1 MIYHFNEV
9 PIFYEVTG
17 EGPHMLLLHGFLESS
32 TIWSTIVSELS
43 RDNTMVT
50 LDLPGHGKSGC
61 IAETH
66 SMELMA
72 EVVYS
77 LLKYLK
83 IKSASFVGH
92 SMGGYVALAFA
103 EKYEHKIGSLV
114 LLNSTTKTD
123 SAVRKRNRER
133 ALKIISVNKRA
144 FINMAFAH
152 MFVESSRE
160 RYASEFDSLTKE
172 AFTFPTE
179 GIIAMIRGMKE
190 RKDRARILENFRR
203 DKYVICGEEDPVV
216 PITVSKEIALTTH
229 SKLIILQGGHMSW
242 LENKDEI
249 VKFLHFIE

>member
-32 TIWSTIVSELS
+32 TIWSTIVPELS
-43 RDNTMVT
+43 GDNTMVT

-72 EVVYS
+72 EVIYS

-83 IKSASFVGH
+83 IKSVSFVGH

-133 ALKIISVNKRA
+133 ALNIISVNKRA
-144 FINMAFAH
+144 FINMTIAH
-152 MFVESSRE
+152 LFVESSRE
-160 RYASEFDSLTKE
+160 RYVSEFAGLTKE

-179 GIIAMIRGMKE
+179 GIMAVIRGMKE

-249 VKFLHFIE
+249 VKILHFIE